1 MSDEQTHADVVNLF
15 YETEVTEPLEKPTE
29 AEADETPVEA
39 EEETAEVAEESEEET
54 EEEAGEESEDGDDE
68 GDTLVYEINGKQ
80 YTPEDIEAL
89 ESGSLMQADY
99 TKKTQAHA
107 EEVKLFNDEKTLFE
121 TDKAKVSDLSAQL
134 EVLVAEDEEIDWAE
148 LKEYDP
154 EKYIEQ
160 KEKADKRKAKL
171 EEVKASQANQTTTQV
186 LTKDELVAESNDFYA
201 HDPLWL
207 DADKQLT
214 PKFQEDMK
222 VASDYLKGAG
232 YSQEEVNA
240 ISYSHHW
247 KTILDAAK
255 YQSQLKKG
263 SALKK
268 KVIKAPKVTKPKAN
282 NSSTAK
288 SASDIM
294 YGS

>member
-1 MSDEQTHADVVNLF
+1 MSDEQTHEDVVNLF

-29 AEADETPVEA
+29 AEADETPVE
-39 EEETAEVAEESEEET
+39 EVKEVAEVTDETEEA
-54 EEEAGEESEDGDDE
+54 EEEAGEEPEESTDNED
-68 GDTLVYEINGKQ
+68 TFVYEINGKE

-89 ESGSLMQADY
+89 ESGNLMQADY

-107 EEVKLFNDEKTLFE
+107 EEVKLFNDEKELFNTE
-121 TDKAKVSDLSAQL
+121 KAKVSDLSAQL
-134 EVLVAEDEEIDWAE
+134 EVLVAEDEEIDWAD

-171 EEVKASQANQTTTQV
+171 EEVKASQANQTTVQS
-186 LTKDELVAESNDFYA
+186 LTRDELVAESNDFYSY
-201 HDPLWL
+201 DPSWL
-207 DADKQLT
+207 DAEKQLT

-222 VASDYLKGAG
+222 IAGDYLKESG
-232 YSQEEVNA
+232 YSQDEVNA
-240 ISYSHHW
+240 ISRSHHW
-247 KTILDAAK
+247 KTIIDAAK
-255 YQSQLKKG
+255 YQAQLKKG

-268 KVIKAPKVTKPKAN
+268 KVTKAPKVTKPKATDTN
-282 NSSTAK
+282 TAK

-294 YGS
+294 YGG